1 MFLMNDKELIGAI
14 KAGNSQAFKALVEQY
29 KNLVVNTCYGF
40 LQHREDAEDLAQEVF
55 VEIYESLHAFREE
68 AKLSTWLYRIA
79 VNKCLN
85 QIKRR
90 KHQRWLKSLQ
100 AILGGEGETL
110 ETADESGA
118 NPHTD
123 LEQQERVKVLQQAI
137 DSLAAN
143 QKIAFTLSKYEDL
156 SYQEIAEV
164 MGTTIPAVESLL
176 NRAKKNLQ
184 KKLYDYYMQG

>member
-1 MFLMNDKELIGAI
+1 MPLMNDRELIHDI
-14 KAGNSQAFKALVEQY
+14 KTGDAQAFKELVERH
-29 KNLVVNTCYGF
+29 KDLVVNTCYGF
-40 LQHREDAEDLAQEVF
+40 LRQHDDADDIAQEVF
-55 VEIYESLHAFREE
+55 IEIYEAIHNFREE

-85 QIKRR
+85 QVKKNKR
-90 KHQRWLKSLQ
+90 KRWLRSLQ
-100 AILGGEGETL
+100 AAFGGEDAAQEI
-110 ETADESGA
+110 ADEKAADPQA
-118 NPHTD
+118 N
-123 LEQQERVKVLQQAI
+123 LEQQERVNVLQQAI
-137 DSLAAN
+137 DSLAEN

-184 KKLYDYYMQG
+184 KRLYDYYKDV